1 MRRERSN
8 RQNIRVAVRCRPFN
22 SREENLG
29 DFSIVESC
37 KDQQIVLK
45 DKSTSL
51 RSYTFDRVFGP
62 HSKQKDIYNDMV
74 APTVVEVLEGYNC
87 TIFAYGQT
95 GTGKTYT
102 MTGERSDSLRYT
114 WETDP
119 TAGIVPRAL
128 NQIFSTL
135 EAMGCD
141 FSVRVSFLELY
152 NEELFDLLSSGE
164 GTVRLAIYDDSN
176 KKGSVLVKGLREV
189 AVHNKDEVYGILE
202 KGLIRRQTANTQLNA
217 QSSRSHTVFTVTV
230 HIKES
235 FPEEDEVFLKIGK
248 LNLVDLAGSENIG
261 RSGALDKR
269 AREAGSINQSL
280 LTLGRVITCLV
291 DHSPHIPYRESKLTR
306 LLQDSLGGKTK
317 TSIIATIGPGISSFE
332 ETISTLDYAHRA
344 KNIQNRPEINQKL
357 NKTQLIKG
365 YNEELERLRRDLEA
379 TRSKTGVFIDSDNYA
394 AMTLQLKQQRTRID
408 DLESRREVLEA
419 DLDAAFKNFEL
430 TQQELCEIKDVK
442 EAIESELNKANE
454 DLRSTMERL
463 EETQRRLKE
472 EKYLRTEYQITE
484 ERLAERTRDLISV
497 ASTFEA
503 DIEGLHGK
511 IDRFKSLELKNRS
524 AIQQLPEGFLA
535 ENLKK
540 PLEVVCTLENDISS
554 EIEQLSNQLVVVLLS
569 VFLGDACKQLQ
580 ASNEAN
586 LREVDQLSSVL
597 ASIVS
602 SNLKRCVNG
611 VENLVNTQVE
621 TVTQFRVNTMDSA
634 LDVVNNLGSE
644 LRENLAAIRQRLLN
658 ENKILCKIFD
668 DITTKTVKLSKTA
681 ETWST
686 FRNETIKENNKLSVE
701 LKDRGKL
708 KESEANALVE
718 SLEEALKHAKSL
730 VKTDV
735 ESDLKIE
742 EALAAQCNHI
752 RQFADREEKVVTS
765 VTNELLT
772 LITSANDG
780 QKASVSTTI
789 TDLDNCVANL
799 DTLSKSVKDA
809 SDTFDILTDRTSQ
822 TAKEC
827 MLSSHGLGKQ
837 LKDQCAQWE
846 SISSDANISDEITSI
861 SFFAQTVDGVK
872 ERFTRIKSTVE
883 SAMGKVGD
891 AVASVEA
898 RIPVFKEIRS
908 ALVPRL
914 PVLLSDHLS
923 EAILDYSPTG
933 ETPSRKNLPYPK
945 SIPRTER
952 HSILL
957 SQFREDYGTLPLA
970 DVSNVLSAERRKG
983 DGSSSVLASEEENS
997 ALSFRSR
1004 TSSGV
1009 GTISPI
1015 SLPLQSSVEDL
1026 PKGVKRATPKGDTN
1040 SELGTPID
1048 KEGKRI

>member
-176 KKGSVLVKGLREV
+176 KKGSILVKGLREV

-230 HIKES
+230 HIKET

-317 TSIIATIGPGISSFE
+317 TSIIATIGPGFSSFE
-332 ETISTLDYAHRA
+332 ETVSTLDYAHRA
-344 KNIQNRPEINQKL
+344 KNIQNRPEINQRL

-394 AMTLQLKQQRTRID
+394 AMTLQLKQQRIRID

-430 TQQELCEIKDVK
+430 TQQELSEIKDVK
-442 EAIESELNKANE
+442 EEIESELNKANE
-454 DLRSTMERL
+454 ELKSTMEML

-472 EKYLRTEYQITE
+472 EKYLRSEYQITE
-484 ERLAERTRDLISV
+484 ERLAEQTRNLISV

-524 AIQQLPEGFLA
+524 AIRQLPEGFLA
-535 ENLKK
+535 ENLKE
-540 PLEVVCTLENDISS
+540 PLEVVCSLEKDIST
-554 EIEQLSNQLVVVLLS
+554 EIEQLSNQ
-569 VFLGDACKQLQ
+569 LGDACKQLQ

-597 ASIVS
+597 ASIVV
-602 SNLKRCVNG
+602 SNLKTCVDG

-634 LDVVNNLGSE
+634 LDVVNKLGSE
-644 LRENLAAIRQRLLN
+644 LQENLASMRQRLLN
-658 ENKILCKIFD
+658 ENKTLCKIFD
-668 DITTKTVKLSKTA
+668 DLTTKTIKLSKTA
-681 ETWST
+681 EAWAS
-686 FRNETIKENNKLSVE
+686 FRNEAIEENNKLRVE
-701 LKDRGKL
+701 LKDRGEL
-708 KESEANALVE
+708 RESKANALVE

-730 VKTDV
+730 IKTDV
-735 ESDLKIE
+735 DSDMKMD
-742 EALAAQCNHI
+742 EALTAQYSHI
-752 RQFADREEKVVTS
+752 RQFVDGEEKTVTS

-772 LITSANDG
+772 LISSANDE

-789 TDLDNCVANL
+789 NDLGNCVVNL

-809 SDTFDILTDRTSQ
+809 GDTLNVLADRTSQ
-822 TAKEC
+822 TANEC
-827 MLSSHGLGKQ
+827 MHSSHGLGKQ
-837 LKDQCAQWE
+837 LKDHCAQWE
-846 SISSDANISDEITSI
+846 SINSDSIISDEITSI
-861 SFFAQTVDGVK
+861 SSFAQTVEGVK
-872 ERFTRIKSTVE
+872 EHFTKMQSVVE
-883 SAMGKVGD
+883 SAMGRVGD

-898 RIPVFKEIRS
+898 RIPAFKEIRS

-914 PVLLSDHLS
+914 PVLLSNHLS
-923 EAILDYSPTG
+923 ETIRDYSPTG

-945 SIPRTER
+945 SVPRTER
-952 HSILL
+952 HSVLL
-957 SQFREDYGTLPLA
+957 TQFREDCGTLPLV
-970 DVSNVLSAERRKG
+970 DVSNVPSAERRKG
-983 DGSSSVLASEEENS
+983 GRSPILLESEEENS
-997 ALSFRSR
+997 AFSCGSR

-1009 GTISPI
+1009 GTISPK
-1015 SLPLQSSVEDL
+1015 SMPLQSLVEDL
-1026 PKGVKRATPKGDTN
+1026 PKGVKSAPRKGDTKLM
-1040 SELGTPID
+1040 LGSPVD
-1048 KEGKRI
+1048 KGGKKI